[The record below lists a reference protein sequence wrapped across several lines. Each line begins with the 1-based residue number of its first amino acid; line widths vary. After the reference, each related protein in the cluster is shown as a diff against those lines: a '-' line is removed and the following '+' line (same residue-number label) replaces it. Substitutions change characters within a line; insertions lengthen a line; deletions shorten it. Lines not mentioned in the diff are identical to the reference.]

1 LDHLLLDELSD
12 NDNMET
18 EEVQEQQRP
27 TDTSNGLDTKP
38 SKKYFS
44 LPK

>member
-12 NDNMET
+12 NDNMENG
-18 EEVQEQQRP
+18 EVQEQQRLA
-27 TDTSNGLDTKP
+27 DTSNDMDTKP

-44 LPK
+44 LPQ